1 MFLPMAM
8 KRREAVML
16 KIRRMD
22 LLLILA
28 LLPCAAHAQD
38 YGSGW
43 SDVSEGS
50 RQNLMQQEALR
61 DRMRTSEAARRDADV
76 SQSSQST
83 SIQEQQYTAL
93 AQARMRQLAPEYNRR
108 VQADGRASAD
118 RWLAAAAR
126 TLGRHDGRAARPR

>member
-1 MFLPMAM
+1 
-8 KRREAVML
+8 ML

-22 LLLILA
+22 VLLVLA

-61 DRMRTSEAARRDADV
+61 DRMRTSEAARRNADGDQQP
-76 SQSSQST
+76 QSMSNPG
-83 SIQEQQYTAL
+83 QQLTAL

-108 VQADGRASAD
+108 VQMDGRASAD
-118 RWLAAAAR
+118 RWLAATAR
-126 TLGRHDGRAARPR
+126 TLGQQDARAARSR